1 MGQTVKE
8 AVDAR
13 RLHHQLVPME
23 IKYEDGVTK
32 VTLDEISLD
41 LIFVRSGWLMVY
53 RSLATK

>member
-32 VTLDEISLD
+32 VTVEEISLD
-41 LIFVRSGWLMVY
+41 FIFVCSGWLMVY
-53 RSLATK
+53 QSLATR

>member
-41 LIFVRSGWLMVY
+41 LIFVHSGWLMVY
-53 RSLATK
+53 QSLATK

>member
-32 VTLDEISLD
+32 VTLDEISLN
-41 LIFVRSGWLMVY
+41 LKFVRSGWLMVY